1 MGLIGIWIAM
11 ATDECF
17 RGLAFIVRFKQEK
30 METET
35 KCRSIKQPPK
45 VRHKKSSLG
54 GLIIKQKEVTIFQ
67 VTSFYLPHFYF
78 LITFVAFNIARSATP
93 TSAKTASHIFA

>member
-1 MGLIGIWIAM
+1 MSNYW
-11 ATDECF
+11 
-17 RGLAFIVRFKQEK
+17 
-30 METET
+30 
-35 KCRSIKQPPK
+35 
-45 VRHKKSSLG
+45 
-54 GLIIKQKEVTIFQ
+54 GLIIVNKKEVTIFQ

>member
-1 MGLIGIWIAM
+1 
-11 ATDECF
+11 
-17 RGLAFIVRFKQEK
+17 

-45 VRHKKSSLG
+45 VRHKNLAFG
-54 GLIIKQKEVTIFQ
+54 GYILSTKKEVTIFQ
-67 VTSFYLPHFYF
+67 VTSFYLSYFYF